1 MSHERNLSPEA
12 SAPTSKA
19 SRRAFL
25 KVAGAVAASA
35 AAATVGC
42 ARESPGDSPGS
53 AATGSTTTA
62 NLNRSN
68 LDRLTLDALGDVM
81 LPTSLGVEGRIAAVS
96 GFVAWLDGY
105 DPVAE
110 EMHGYGYADVRYL
123 PPDPAPGWRAQLEG
137 LNILARKMKQ
147 KPFAQ
152 LDEPARKS
160 VLTAALADTGGDRL
174 PAPLGASHI
183 AVALVSHWASGPAA
197 WDVALGAR
205 VARGTC
211 RPLDGVQAKPL
222 PIVGATA

>member
-1 MSHERNLSPEA
+1 MSDERDLPPAESV
-12 SAPTSKA
+12 PTSLA
-19 SRRAFL
+19 SRRTFL

-53 AATGSTTTA
+53 AATGSTAIA
-62 NLNRSN
+62 NPNRSN

-81 LPTSLGVEGRIAAVS
+81 LPTSLGVEGRSAAVG

-137 LNILARKMKQ
+137 LNSLARKMKQ
-147 KPFAQ
+147 KGFAQ
-152 LDEPARKS
+152 LDEPAAGSPRDLS
-160 VLTAALADTGGDRL
+160 AECEIPRRGSRCPVRHESDRDVR
-174 PAPLGASHI
+174 GA
-183 AVALVSHWASGPAA
+183 
-197 WDVALGAR
+197 
-205 VARGTC
+205 
-211 RPLDGVQAKPL
+211 
-222 PIVGATA
+222 

>member
-1 MSHERNLSPEA
+1 MSDERDLPPAESV
-12 SAPTSKA
+12 PTSLA
-19 SRRAFL
+19 SRRTFL
-25 KVAGAVAASA
+25 RVAGAVAASA

-42 ARESPGDSPGS
+42 ARENPGDSPGS
-53 AATGSTTTA
+53 AATGNKTTA

-96 GFVAWLDGY
+96 GFLAWLDGY

-147 KPFAQ
+147 KAFAQ
-152 LDEPARKS
+152 LDVPARKS
-160 VLTAALADTGGDRL
+160 VLAAALADTPGDRL
-174 PAPLGASHI
+174 PAPLGAPHI

-197 WDVALGAR
+197 WDLALGAQ

-211 RPLDGVQAKPL
+211 RVLDGVQAKPL
-222 PIVGATA
+222 AIVAVTT